1 MNPMFGGNGFPAM
14 NPTQRT
20 TPMRQPQPMGQMMQP
35 TPQMNMPQS
44 PFATMQGTRQ
54 MFEQFRQNPIN
65 SLLSCGYQIPEQYR
79 SDLNSAYN
87 YLVQSGQVQPANL
100 QYAQKQFGLLRGAL
114 GI

>member
-1 MNPMFGGNGFPAM
+1 MNPMFGGNRMPGF
-14 NPTQRT
+14 
-20 TPMRQPQPMGQMMQP
+20 PMRQPNPMGIMNQP

-54 MFEQFRQNPIN
+54 MFEQFKQNPIN
-65 SLLSCGYQIPEQYR
+65 ALLSCGYQIPEQYR
-79 SDLNSAYN
+79 TDPASAYN
-87 YLVQSGQVQPANL
+87 YLVQSGQVQPSNL